1 MRYVNKTDHSF
12 MHACFDIFAMCL
24 VLFSCIQEQLLW
36 YGIDWNGPINLDN
49 ENTVVVPPVN
59 NLLPQDVQE
68 ILQREIDLADNIDP
82 EQTYLAVRIFVHA
95 LT

>member
-1 MRYVNKTDHSF
+1 
-12 MHACFDIFAMCL
+12 MHACFEIFAMCL
-24 VLFSCIQEQLLW
+24 VLFLCIQEQLLW

-59 NLLPQDVQE
+59 NLLPQDVRE
-68 ILQREIDLADNIDP
+68 ILQREIDLADNLDP